1 MQPLYARASLVWEF
15 SSFLGITAEKRQSA
29 MPHLHIVDSGK
40 DLVPRV
46 GPWFDTLDETDERRL
61 CW

>member
-40 DLVPRV
+40 DLVPV
-46 GPWFDTLDETDERRL
+46 SGLGLTL
-61 CW
+61 